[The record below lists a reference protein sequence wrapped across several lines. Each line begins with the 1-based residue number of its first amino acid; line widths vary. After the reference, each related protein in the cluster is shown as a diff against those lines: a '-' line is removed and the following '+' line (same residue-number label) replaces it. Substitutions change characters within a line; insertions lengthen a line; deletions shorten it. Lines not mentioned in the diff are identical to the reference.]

1 VRQHSD
7 KNSMSISN
15 LAIVF
20 GPTLLRAP
28 SDDAS
33 SSIHDMQYQYK
44 AIETILEHYRDIF
57 VEAEEE
63 ADAEPVSSSMESPS
77 LSQEANAEQQSGAGP
92 SSSPPSRHTTDNMI

>member
-1 VRQHSD
+1 
-7 KNSMSISN
+7 MTISN

-20 GPTLLRAP
+20 GPTLLRA
-28 SDDAS
+28 SSNDAT

-63 ADAEPVSSSMESPS
+63 TEPESSSRSEPASPRQRAS
-77 LSQEANAEQQSGAGP
+77 FEQQQPQQEAGP
-92 SSSPPSRHTTDNMI
+92 LSVSPTSRSDNMI

>member
-1 VRQHSD
+1 
-7 KNSMSISN
+7 MTISN

-28 SDDAS
+28 SEDAS
-33 SSIHDMQYQYK
+33 SSIQDMQYQYK

-63 ADAEPVSSSMESPS
+63 LETEQNTAALNSPT
-77 LSQEANAEQQSGAGP
+77 LAQSGAFDQEHGVDL
-92 SSSPPSRHTTDNMI
+92 STSPTSKTTSTNVN